1 MRNYSIDTDAR
12 KKAIIIILIISYIL
26 LGPINKLMSSINSF
40 LVSRCVLFQEIKNS
54 LDNLGLDI
62 SCISILVLFAFCY
75 WIYAKWLWKRPCFV
89 KLHGVPNLNGS
100 WVGAIESSY
109 KKGEKYKMSAEIK
122 QNWNKIQICCYFD
135 ESSSA
140 SQSSSICINDDKGAV
155 LRFSYQNTSQNMSL
169 AVREYTGFNE
179 LKYKDNTLS
188 GFYFTNRGKGTHGSI
203 FMTRVEDIPSKALCI
218 LRKKKKT
225 T

>member
-12 KKAIIIILIISYIL
+12 KKAIIAILIISYIL
-26 LGPINKLMSSINSF
+26 LGPINKLISSVNLF
-40 LVSRCVLFQEIKNS
+40 FVNRYVSFQEITKS

-62 SCISILVLFAFCY
+62 SCVSILVLFGFGY
-75 WIYAKWLWKRPCFV
+75 WIYTKWLWKLKPFI
-89 KLHGVPNLNGS
+89 KLHGVPDLNGS
-100 WVGAIESSY
+100 WVGVIESSH

-122 QNWNKIQICCYFD
+122 QNWNKIQVCCYFD

-140 SQSSSICINDDKGAV
+140 SQSSSIYVNDDKGAV
-155 LRFSYQNTSQNMSL
+155 LRFSYQNTSQNASL

-188 GFYFTNRGKGTHGSI
+188 GFYFTNRGNGTHGTV
-203 FMTRVEDIPSKALCI
+203 FMTKVESIPDGDK
-218 LRKKKKT
+218 
-225 T
+225 